1 MRFNSLSRATGNLAK
16 HVRGI
21 SQESAR
27 IADCDVIKLLGKH
40 CNLNYLREIVGNGR
54 SAIQPRTAQTSVSEA
69 GLLAIAAYTSAGLDR
84 MIHETYSSTGGPS
97 HHRGAMLALE
107 SLILRTLHTMALT
120 RVGAVKRNL
129 TLNPEE
135 FRSIYKPGA
144 LVRFDR
150 ITSVTLQPHQVY
162 RGGNV
167 DLTIGSDIDVIDVS
181 SLSAFSGQH
190 ARGEKEGLLEPG
202 SIFEVLRME
211 PRKEHSPLDL
221 PQPGAPLHCE
231 EWSVVLRQS
240 ELTFDPKS
248 PLANP

>member
-1 MRFNSLSRATGNLAK
+1 
-16 HVRGI
+16 
-21 SQESAR
+21 
-27 IADCDVIKLLGKH
+27 
-40 CNLNYLREIVGNGR
+40 
-54 SAIQPRTAQTSVSEA
+54 
-69 GLLAIAAYTSAGLDR
+69 
-84 MIHETYSSTGGPS
+84 MIHETYSSSGGPR
-97 HHRGAMLALE
+97 HRREAMLALE
-107 SLILRTLHTMALT
+107 SLILRTLPTMALT
-120 RVGAVKRNL
+120 RVSAVKRNL

-135 FRSIYKPGA
+135 FRSMYKPGA

-181 SLSAFSGQH
+181 SLSAFSNQY
-190 ARGEKEGLLEPG
+190 ARGEKEGMLEPG

-211 PRKEHSPLDL
+211 PRKEYSSLHS
-221 PQPGAPLHCE
+221 E
-231 EWSVVLRQS
+231 EWSVFLRRS

>member
-1 MRFNSLSRATGNLAK
+1 MRFHSLARVTENLAK

-27 IADCDVIKLLGKH
+27 MNDHEAIELLGKH

-54 SAIQPRTAQTSVSEA
+54 SAIHSRTAQTPVLEV

-84 MIHETYSSTGGPS
+84 MIHETYSSTGGPR
-97 HHRGAMLALE
+97 HRREAMLALE
-107 SLILRTLHTMALT
+107 SLILRTLPTMALT
-120 RVGAVKRNL
+120 RVSAVKRNL

-181 SLSAFSGQH
+181 SLSAFSNQY
-190 ARGEKEGLLEPG
+190 ARGEKEGMLEPG

-211 PRKEHSPLDL
+211 PRKEHSS
-221 PQPGAPLHCE
+221 LHSE
-231 EWSVVLRQS
+231 EWSVFLRRS